1 MSLVL
6 YIVPIIV
13 GGIIPFY
20 IRSGKE
26 NYKRNIL
33 LYSFTAVAA
42 IALFLMVH
50 FGVAGLPSYREPE
63 ATAIGVLLIV
73 FSQCIARINRLV
85 NPERLEKNCKNHH
98 HNHKRAA

>member
-6 YIVPIIV
+6 YIIPIIV

-33 LYSFTAVAA
+33 LYGLTAVTA
-42 IALFLMVH
+42 ISLFLMVH

-73 FSQCIARINRLV
+73 FSLCIARINRLV
-85 NPERLEKNCKNHH
+85 NPERLEKKINNH